1 MNPTVKKGLLIA
13 GGLLVVSSIVGFQK
27 VTKIKEIF
35 DEMDIEPD
43 IISNFDFNLKQQ
55 TIRFNLD
62 IKLTNNSLEDLYV
75 TGASI
80 VTLKQIILFYKD
92 TYLAT
97 VDVNIGEIEIPKK
110 SKFYL
115 RKIPVA
121 VDAVNVLQNI
131 TSLINFKIENLTI
144 TGVINAMGNDYE
156 IGAE

>member
-1 MNPTVKKGLLIA
+1 M
-13 GGLLVVSSIVGFQK
+13 VSSIVGFQK

-35 DEMDIEPD
+35 DGMDIEPD
-43 IISNFDFNLKQQ
+43 IISNFDINFNEQ

-97 VDVNIGEIEIPKK
+97 VNVNIGEIEIPRK
-110 SKFYL
+110 SEYFL

-131 TSLINFKIENLTI
+131 TSLINFKIENLTV
-144 TGVINAMGNDYE
+144 TGIINAMGNDYE